1 MRPWA
6 RPWGGQTLRVLL
18 VDDDRMNVE
27 LFVDSLAADG
37 HEVTVE
43 RDGPAGRER
52 ALRESFDVL
61 ILDIQLPGMDG
72 YAVCRDLRAAGV
84 RSPIL
89 ALSSAAMAE
98 NVSRGLAAGFD
109 AYLTKP
115 ISPSALREAVRSAA
129 RR

>member
-1 MRPWA
+1 M
-6 RPWGGQTLRVLL
+6 RVLL